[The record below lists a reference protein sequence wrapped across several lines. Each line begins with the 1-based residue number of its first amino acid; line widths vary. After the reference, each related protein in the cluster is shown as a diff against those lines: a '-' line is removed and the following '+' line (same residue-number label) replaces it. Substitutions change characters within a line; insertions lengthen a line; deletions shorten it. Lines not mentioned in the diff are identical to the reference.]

1 LTTVSNRVADAGRPL
16 GVRRLTI
23 ARNELF
29 AGLYILGC
37 VNGMLGHILLAMKM
51 EGWNELLSRFDVI
64 VLFACFAGISL
75 VLNGS
80 RDELRS
86 ADFAVA
92 VVFLGLVILPI
103 FILSWVA
110 VTGLSL
116 YILLFASDS
125 PTRRRGA
132 LIMLALTVPKL
143 WGRLLFQLF
152 ERPLL
157 QIDASL
163 TAFILGTDRVGNMVG
178 LVDGSGYLAIVP
190 VCSSYTNLSLA
201 FLCFV
206 SVTQWANHRWSAI
219 DALWLGLTC
228 ASVIL
233 VNITR
238 IALMGLSRGN
248 YEALHNEWG
257 GMVAGF
263 IILSLTVGFSLL
275 SARRELFSRV

>member
-1 LTTVSNRVADAGRPL
+1 MSANSSELVVPNRGLLAALRNS
-16 GVRRLTI
+16 I
-23 ARNELF
+23 ARDEVF

-37 VNGMLGHILLAMKM
+37 VNGLLGHILLAIKTDALS
-51 EGWNELLSRFDVI
+51 GLLQLDVI

-75 VLNGS
+75 VLSGS
-80 RDELRS
+80 RDELQPV
-86 ADFAVA
+86 DIAVA
-92 VVFLGLVILPI
+92 AVFLGLVILPI
-103 FILSWVA
+103 FILSWLA
-110 VTGLSL
+110 VTGLSI
-116 YILLFASDS
+116 YILLFANDS
-125 PTRRRGA
+125 PTRKRGA

-157 QIDASL
+157 EIDAMLS
-163 TAFILGTDRVGNMVG
+163 AFLLGTDRVGNMVG
-178 LVDGSGYLAIVP
+178 LVDGSGYMVILP

-206 SVTQWANHRWSAI
+206 SVTQWANHRWSTI
-219 DALWLGLTC
+219 DALWLTLTC

-238 IALMGLSRGN
+238 IALMGLNHR
-248 YEALHNEWG
+248 YFEAIHGEWG
-257 GMVAGF
+257 ATVVGSITLG
-263 IILSLTVGFSLL
+263 ITVGFSVL

>member
-1 LTTVSNRVADAGRPL
+1 LTTVSNSLADASRPL
-16 GVRRLTI
+16 GVRRWTI

-37 VNGMLGHILLAMKM
+37 VNGLLGHILLAIKS
-51 EGWNELLSRFDVI
+51 EALSGLLQFDVI

-75 VLNGS
+75 VLSDS
-80 RDELRS
+80 RDEPRS
-86 ADFAVA
+86 ADLAVA
-92 VVFLGLVILPI
+92 VLFLGLVILPI

-110 VTGLSL
+110 VTGLSF

-125 PTRRRGA
+125 STRRRGA

-157 QIDASL
+157 EIDATL
-163 TAFILGTDRVGNMVG
+163 TAFLLGTDRVGNMVG
-178 LVDGSGYLAIVP
+178 LVDGSGYMVILP

-206 SVTQWANHRWSAI
+206 SVTQWADHRWSAI
-219 DALWLGLTC
+219 DALWLTLTG

-238 IALMGLSRGN
+238 IALMGLNHRFF
-248 YEALHNEWG
+248 EAIHGEWG
-257 GMVAGF
+257 AMVVGS
-263 IILSLTVGFSLL
+263 ITLGITIGFSVL